1 MKKAYEKAEL
11 ELLYLDMADIIVT
24 SDGDEDFSGDS
35 GTGGDTTN

>member
-24 SDGDEDFSGDS
+24 SDDEDFSGDS